1 MQKGSTVKTISAA
14 EPSTNESGEQE
25 RVGGCGAGFESI
37 TLSSGGGGSSSSSSP
52 ARTEDN
58 HNERS
63 HDYANIIR
71 LPPVERDRLTK
82 VGWAAPATASLGGSL
97 LSSTARSESEQN
109 KRDEDQTTGEFVV
122 HHVTFDERPIDASNN
137 NDDDDDD
144 TIQQTQEVDL
154 ATEASG
160 YCYTTGENTRCNCSG
175 RRRATLTGLIE
186 LFEQKVRIE
195 EPKSDGSEADG
206 AGTGNLRVTKAR
218 NRLPLAPEFEPATT
232 KISNQTVNKVN
243 NHNIGEMRNII
254 TPVKYHSSETEDDG
268 DDDENDEDDDDDVE
282 HELDDERA
290 RLAGNNNNSGGSSG
304 LARAALHRVA
314 TKGVPVLPR
323 PESRKLTD
331 TNWQPATDGRRYEQ
345 LAGGQHLSAHLS
357 KAGSCSQRPSR
368 RKVTSSSLAATRGP
382 PIVKH
387 QASSSRRL
395 LDQLAR
401 LRRLREP
408 NYRIKRPEKVE
419 RVESL
424 IDQLE
429 RATVEWEE
437 DDQLLDRAERRDWPY
452 HYHERFS
459 EPSAR
464 YPLEAAEVDSRVI
477 TDFDFGCRN
486 DVNSLE
492 EHAIARSHS
501 VLSMKQPSLQAGHQ
515 PASQVRYVAAGPWSS
530 SLGRPVQR
538 SRPRAFA
545 DRYFD
550 DLAVRRLSSKSPTTS
565 HSRLSL
571 APDPAMS
578 EVQIDFSS
586 GHQMSYL
593 LCSNAYTP
601 TIEGADWDAVDRR
614 VRNDDLHYRSVKIK
628 PDPHEPPFGIP
639 RQPSL
644 AGTHSSAS
652 HYLRYSTNTAARA
665 SPASP
670 VCTCSCACPQHQQVL
685 WKHRQPAQQNNEQA
699 PQKRVSI
706 LEQASAPGDRNR
718 YSGCASADS
727 GIVRE
732 GGTPSSMGERQST
745 LTRLTP
751 SSPQDLMRS
760 PRTTPGQHDSPLGQQ
775 QADFEYL
782 DTEEV
787 DLDLELKRTGQDET
801 EDPRI
806 RWSPCE
812 SPALE
817 RHKAEIR
824 ATPSRSRPK
833 IKIEN
838 PRAKSPLL
846 RASRKPIAS
855 STPNERPSPTE
866 KGVVQVQCYRDTI
879 PKPSALRKP
888 VSELECHHNFQD
900 DSEEEPEEEERPAR
914 RIVTTNLD
922 SSDSSPNESSF
933 ERYNYR
939 GANSAT
945 RVGSNE
951 ARDDPKRNDSGK
963 PLFSIGE
970 YKPLNK
976 PNLKIL

>member
-1 MQKGSTVKTISAA
+1 MQKGSLAKTISAA

-25 RVGGCGAGFESI
+25 RAGGCGGFESI
-37 TLSSGGGGSSSSSSP
+37 LLSSSSSSP
-52 ARTEDN
+52 TRIEWDN
-58 HNERS
+58 YDERS
-63 HDYANIIR
+63 HDYANITC
-71 LPPVERDRLTK
+71 LPAVQRDRLTK
-82 VGWAAPATASLGGSL
+82 VGVLDSAAPATASLGRSL
-97 LSSTARSESEQN
+97 LLSTARATNEQN

-122 HHVTFDERPIDASNN
+122 HHMTFDEQPIDASNN
-137 NDDDDDD
+137 NDDND

-154 ATEASG
+154 ATEAG
-160 YCYTTGENTRCNCSG
+160 DYCYTTGENTRCNCSG

-195 EPKSDGSEADG
+195 EPKSDAGSGANG
-206 AGTGNLRVTKAR
+206 AGTRNLRVTKAR
-218 NRLPLAPEFEPATT
+218 NRLPLAPESKAAAT

-243 NHNIGEMRNII
+243 NHNISEMRNII
-254 TPVKYHSSETEDDG
+254 TPVKYHSSETEDD
-268 DDDENDEDDDDDVE
+268 DDDNHDEEDDDDGE
-282 HELDDERA
+282 HELDDADQA
-290 RLAGNNNNSGGSSG
+290 RLAGNSNSGTTG

-314 TKGVPVLPR
+314 TKGVPVLPQ

-331 TNWQPATDGRRYEQ
+331 TNWQPPTDSRRYEQ
-345 LAGGQHLSAHLS
+345 LKGGQHSSSHPSRA
-357 KAGSCSQRPSR
+357 ASCSQRASR
-368 RKVTSSSLAATRGP
+368 KELRKVTSNSLAATRGP

-387 QASSSRRL
+387 QVSSSRRL

-401 LRRLREP
+401 LRKLREP

-437 DDQLLDRAERRDWPY
+437 DDQLLDRAERRDWP
-452 HYHERFS
+452 HQYHERFS
-459 EPSAR
+459 EPSAH
-464 YPLEAAEVDSRVI
+464 YPLEAAPELDSRI
-477 TDFDFGCRN
+477 IPDLDFGCRN
-486 DVNSLE
+486 DVDSLE

-501 VLSMKQPSLQAGHQ
+501 ILNMKQPSTQVGHQ
-515 PASQVRYVAAGPWSS
+515 SASQVRYVAAGPWSS
-530 SLGRPVQR
+530 SLGRPVQK
-538 SRPRAFA
+538 SRTRAFA
-545 DRYFD
+545 DRYYD
-550 DLAVRRLSSKSPTTS
+550 DLAVRRLSSKSPTLS
-565 HSRLSL
+565 HSRLSCL

-586 GHQMSYL
+586 GHRMSYL

-652 HYLRYSTNTAARA
+652 HYLRYRTNTAARA
-665 SPASP
+665 SPN
-670 VCTCSCACPQHQQVL
+670 CTCSCACSQHQQVS
-685 WKHRQPAQQNNEQA
+685 WKNRQAAHQNIEQA

-706 LEQASAPGDRNR
+706 LERASATGDRNR
-718 YSGCASADS
+718 YSGCASVDS

-751 SSPQDLMRS
+751 NSPQNLVHS
-760 PRTTPGQHDSPLGQQ
+760 PKTPPRQHDSPVSQQ
-775 QADFEYL
+775 QPDFEYL

-787 DLDLELKRTGQDET
+787 DLDLEFKRAEQDEI
-801 EDPRI
+801 EDSRI
-806 RWSPCE
+806 RWPPCE

-824 ATPSRSRPK
+824 LTSTRSRPK
-833 IKIEN
+833 IRIEN

-846 RASRKPIAS
+846 RAPGKPTAS
-855 STPNERPSPTE
+855 PAPNEWHSPTE

-879 PKPSALRKP
+879 PKPSTLRKP
-888 VSELECHHNFQD
+888 ISELECHHNFHD
-900 DSEEEPEEEERPAR
+900 DSEEEPEEEPPIR

-922 SSDSSPNESSF
+922 SSDSSPNESSI

-939 GANSAT
+939 GANT
-945 RVGSNE
+945 TTGVGSNKPE
-951 ARDDPKRNDSGK
+951 NDLRRNDSEK